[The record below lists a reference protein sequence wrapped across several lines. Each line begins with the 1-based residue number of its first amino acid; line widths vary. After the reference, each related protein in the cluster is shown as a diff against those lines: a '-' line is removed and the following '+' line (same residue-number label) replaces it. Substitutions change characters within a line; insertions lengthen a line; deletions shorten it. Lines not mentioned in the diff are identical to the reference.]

1 MLCSKHVYF
10 LVVGIFRL
18 MCGCSPRLC
27 ECLR

>member
-10 LVVGIFRL
+10 LVVGIFQCT
-18 MCGCSPRLC
+18 CGCSPRLC